1 MQGPPRSTLMV
12 RLPMSAPE
20 FDRDRDVDVLAQE
33 TVFQGYFRV
42 DRYRLRHRLFGGG
55 WSRPI
60 QREVFERGHA
70 AAVLPYDPQRDA
82 VLLIEQ
88 FRIGPYAHGG
98 SPWQLEIV
106 AGIIHADETP
116 ADVARREALE
126 EAGCR
131 LGPRLLPVAAYY
143 MSPGAVSEHLTL
155 YCALTDLAGAG
166 GIHGVLDEDEDIRVH
181 VVAFQQ
187 AMDWLAAG
195 RIQNSPAIIALQWL
209 ALNRSGLRSGAP

>member
-1 MQGPPRSTLMV
+1 
-12 RLPMSAPE
+12 MSPNE
-20 FDRDRDVDVLAQE
+20 FDRQRDVELLHRE

-55 WSRPI
+55 WSRPL
-60 QREVFERGHA
+60 QRELFERGHA
-70 AAVLPYDPQRDA
+70 AAVLPYDPQRDS

-98 SPWQLEIV
+98 SPWQIEIV
-106 AGIIHADETP
+106 AGIIHDAETA

-126 EAGCR
+126 EAGCSI
-131 LGPRLLPVAAYY
+131 GPELLPIAAYY

-155 YCALTDLAGAG
+155 YCAPTDLTGAG
-166 GIHGVLDEDEDIRVH
+166 GIHGVADEDEDIRVH
-181 VVAFQQ
+181 VIPFAT
-187 AMDWLAAG
+187 ALEWLAAG

-209 ALNRSGLRSGAP
+209 ALNRTRLQAGAPQAG

>member
-1 MQGPPRSTLMV
+1 
-12 RLPMSAPE
+12 MSPDE
-20 FDRDRDVDVLAQE
+20 FDRQRDVELLHRE

-55 WSRPI
+55 WSRPV
-60 QREVFERGHA
+60 QRELFERGHA
-70 AAVLPYDPQRDA
+70 AAVLPYDPQRDS

-98 SPWQLEIV
+98 SPWQIEIV
-106 AGIIHADETP
+106 AGIIHDAETA

-126 EAGCR
+126 EAGCSI
-131 LGPRLLPVAAYY
+131 GPELLPIAAYY

-155 YCALTDLAGAG
+155 YCALTDLTGAG
-166 GIHGVLDEDEDIRVH
+166 GIHGVADEDEDIRVH
-181 VVAFQQ
+181 VLPIAT
-187 AMDWLAAG
+187 ALEWLAAG

-209 ALNRSGLRSGAP
+209 ALNRTRLQAGAPQAG

>member
-1 MQGPPRSTLMV
+1 
-12 RLPMSAPE
+12 MSPNE
-20 FDRDRDVDVLAQE
+20 FDRQRDVELLHRE

-55 WSRPI
+55 WSRPL
-60 QREVFERGHA
+60 QRELFERGHA
-70 AAVLPYDPQRDA
+70 AAVLPYDPQRDS

-98 SPWQLEIV
+98 SPWQIEIV
-106 AGIIHADETP
+106 AGIIHDAETA

-126 EAGCR
+126 EAGCSI
-131 LGPRLLPVAAYY
+131 GPELLPIAAYY

-155 YCALTDLAGAG
+155 FCAPTDLTGAG
-166 GIHGVLDEDEDIRVH
+166 GIHGVADEDEDIRVH
-181 VVAFQQ
+181 VLPFAT
-187 AMDWLAAG
+187 ALEWLAAG

-209 ALNRSGLRSGAP
+209 ALNRARLRASAPQAG